1 MKFLCTDTNC
11 RTDCLYLH
19 ETTEAMATKNTD
31 RRDYLIIR
39 RIMKN
44 DYPNREEIM
53 EYLEDN
59 GCRKIDMR
67 TFQRDLENIRSNYDL
82 SINYDTKKRGYYI
95 DTEETTRDLGDVMR
109 FIELAET
116 ADILNAPQKGSLSAY
131 LSFSPATTPKGTE
144 HLRSLLSAAMNCF
157 VVKFDHRKYDATE
170 STRIVAE
177 PYMLKEF
184 DERWYLFAYV
194 PARGAFRTFGLDRI
208 DSLVVTAAGFER
220 LREKVREAEKFNNV
234 YGLVYMPD
242 QNPDAPLETVRLRF
256 APFMVGHLS
265 ALPLHRSQIIDGNEV
280 ILEVIINTELQN
292 KIMSYGE
299 HVEVLAPE
307 SLRQGIR
314 KRHEEALKRYL

>member
-1 MKFLCTDTNC
+1 
-11 RTDCLYLH
+11 
-19 ETTEAMATKNTD
+19 MATKNTD

-39 RIMKN
+39 RIMKS
-44 DYPNREEIM
+44 DYPSREQIA
-53 EYLEDN
+53 EYLKDN
-59 GCRKIDMR
+59 GCKPINMR

-82 SINYDTKKRGYYI
+82 SIKYDPQRRGYYI
-95 DTEETTRDLGDVMR
+95 NTEETTRDLGDVMR

-144 HLRSLLSAAMNCF
+144 HLRSLLSAAMNSF
-157 VVKFDHRKYDATE
+157 VIEFDHQKYDEAE
-170 STRIVAE
+170 STHIVAE
-177 PYMLKEF
+177 SYMLKEF

-194 PARGAFRTFGLDRI
+194 PAKGAFRTFGLDRM
-208 DSLVVTAAGFER
+208 DSLVVTDVGFER
-220 LREKVREAEKFNNV
+220 LPERVREAEKFNNV

-242 QNPDAPLETVRLRF
+242 QTPDAPIETVSLRF
-256 APFMVGHLS
+256 APFMMGHLE
-265 ALPLHRSQIIDGNEV
+265 ALPLHHSQTEDGNEV
-280 ILEVIINTELQN
+280 TLKVIINPELQN

-307 SLRQGIR
+307 SLRQSIR

>member
-1 MKFLCTDTNC
+1 MTQNVALNNYICMK
-11 RTDCLYLH
+11 
-19 ETTEAMATKNTD
+19 TTSEMATKNTD

-39 RIMKN
+39 RIMRN
-44 DYPNREEIM
+44 DYPPREVIIA
-53 EYLEDN
+53 YLEDN
-59 GCRKIDMR
+59 GCQNITMR

-82 SINYDTKKRGYYI
+82 SIKYDTQKRGYYI
-95 DTEETTRDLGDVMR
+95 DAEETTRDLGEVMR

-157 VVKFDHRKYDATE
+157 VVKFDHQKYDASE
-170 STRIVAE
+170 SMSVVAE

-194 PARGAFRTFGLDRI
+194 PAKGAFRTFGLDRI
-208 DSLVVTAAGFER
+208 DSLIVTDIGFER
-220 LREKVREAEKFNNV
+220 LPERVQEAEKFNNV
-234 YGLVYMPD
+234 YGLVYMPN
-242 QNPDAPLETVRLRF
+242 QNPDAPIETVRLRF
-256 APFMVGHLS
+256 APFMIGHLS
-265 ALPLHRSQIIDGNEV
+265 ALPLHHSQTEDGNEV
-280 ILEVIINTELQN
+280 TLKVIINPELQN

-307 SLRQGIR
+307 SLRQNIR